1 MISPIQFVKEAYQEF
16 KKVQWPTRPQTIR
29 LTAYVVG
36 VSLAVG
42 LLVSGADYVFKTL
55 LETLI
60 K

>member
-1 MISPIQFVKEAYQEF
+1 MVSPIQFIKESYQEF

-42 LLVSGADYVFKTL
+42 LLISGADYVFKTL